1 MNKLFLVC
9 VCLWS
14 AMAMSHPIDHYKP
27 FYTCK
32 DTFKPEKKHSA
43 KKATIYSAVLPGLGQ
58 AYNHKY
64 WKMPIIYAALGISG
78 YNIIKNR
85 KEMRGR
91 QNALKVLLDDD
102 STTNPQAPYDHTSI
116 DVLRAERNLY
126 RTNRDYSIVT
136 CVGFYILNIVDA
148 AVDAHFYKFNIDKPL
163 SMQKKKNWN
172 IYSTRIGFTPAVGF
186 CLRF

>member
-1 MNKLFLVC
+1 
-9 VCLWS
+9 
-14 AMAMSHPIDHYKP
+14 MSHPIDQYKP

-32 DTFKPEKKHSA
+32 DTFYKPAKKHSP
-43 KKATIYSAVLPGLGQ
+43 KRATIYSAVLPGLGQ
-58 AYNHKY
+58 AYNRKY

-85 KEMRGR
+85 REMLGR
-91 QNALKVLLDDD
+91 QNALKALLDND
-102 STTNPQAPYDHTSI
+102 STTNPQAPYDNTSI

-136 CVGFYILNIVDA
+136 FVGFYVLNIVDA

-163 SMQKKKNWN
+163 SMQRRKNWN

-186 CLRF
+186 CWRF